1 MDKVLVFGHKKPD
14 TDSVCGAI
22 SFAYLKKKLGINAEA
37 RVLSEVNRETLYAL
51 NKFGVRVPKYLNDVK
66 VELKDISYNK
76 NYYINKETSIFD
88 VYNFFNREGITG
100 LPLVDNDKKF
110 VGYVSLKELAN
121 ELIKGDTNYLLA
133 KFKDIA
139 TVLNSS
145 LYYKFNDMING
156 NVLAVAL
163 PYTEFSEVARL
174 YEDAIVICGRDSIIE
189 HAIKNKVKLIIVVAN
204 KKLTEEEIKLINEY
218 KVNVIVTPYDTFK
231 TSRLITLANPINM
244 IKRSTSAVCFN
255 PSDYLTDFIEI
266 SNKLKHTNYPIVNS
280 RGICEGMLRLI
291 DSNNITRKKVI
302 LVDHNEP
309 SQSVDG
315 LNEAEILEV
324 VDHHNIGKISTLFPI
339 NFRNMSV
346 GSVNTIIYTLY
357 KENNIDI
364 PSNIAGLMLS
374 GIISDTLLLASP
386 TTTKIDKEVANIL
399 ADIANVDLYTYGKEL
414 LSSGVSNEGLTIN
427 EIIYKD
433 FKNYIVGD
441 IKFGIGQVFTTDFKE
456 YKDKLNEYVNE
467 LNHIA
472 DNNDYKVVCL
482 FVTDILENNSYLL
495 YNSKAY
501 DYVKDAYE
509 LNDIKEGEQL
519 LGVISRKKQMV
530 PPIMGVLE
538 RLWE

>member
-1 MDKVLVFGHKKPD
+1 MDKVFVFGHKKPD

-22 SFAYLKKKLGINAEA
+22 SFAYLKRMLGVNAEA
-37 RVLSEVNRETLYAL
+37 RVLSEVNRETLFAL
-51 NKFGVRVPKYLNDVK
+51 GKFGVRVPKYLNDVK

-76 NYYINKETSIFD
+76 NFYVNKETSIFD
-88 VYNFFNREGITG
+88 VYNYFNREGITG
-100 LPLVDNDKKF
+100 LPLVDNEKKF

-121 ELIKGDTNYLLA
+121 ELVRGDTNYLLA
-133 KFKDIA
+133 RFDDIVS
-139 TVLNSS
+139 VLNSRV
-145 LYYKFNDMING
+145 YYKFNDKVTG

-163 PYTEFSEVARL
+163 PYTEFSEVAKL
-174 YEDAIVICGRDSIIE
+174 YEDAVVICGRDSIIE
-189 HAIKNKVKLIIVVAN
+189 HAIKNKVKLVIVVAN
-204 KKLTEEEIKLINEY
+204 KKLSDDEIKLINEY
-218 KVNVIVTPYDTFK
+218 GVNVIVTPYDTFK

-255 PSDYLTDFIEI
+255 PSDYLTDFVEI

-280 RGICEGMLRLI
+280 KGICEGMLRLI
-291 DSNNITRKKVI
+291 DSNKISKKKVI

-315 LNEAEILEV
+315 LSEADILEI

-339 NFRNMSV
+339 NFRNMNV

-357 KENNIDI
+357 KENNVDI
-364 PSNIAGLMLS
+364 PRDIAGLMLS

-386 TTTKIDKEVANIL
+386 TTTRLDRDVADVLAGIAEVN
-399 ADIANVDLYTYGKEL
+399 LYDYGKEL
-414 LSSGVSNEGLTIN
+414 LGSGVSNEGLSIN

-433 FKNYIVGD
+433 FKSYIVGEV
-441 IKFGIGQVFTTDFKE
+441 KFGIGQVFTTDFKE
-456 YKDKLNEYVNE
+456 YSDRIDEYVDE

-482 FVTDILENNSYLL
+482 FVTDILQNNSYLIF
-495 YNSKAY
+495 NSSGY
-501 DYVKDAYE
+501 DYVRDAYE
-509 LNDIKEGEQL
+509 LSDIKEGELL

-538 RLWE
+538 RLWR